1 MNQGGAIRG
10 EGRSLAVVAGCTTHD
25 PSTSTSGHVPQSS
38 RFPCYVTISCALLVP
53 SAGWLVIET
62 VKKSPD
68 RRLGH
73 PMKEIKLT
81 TKDGELKKI
90 KIKIE
95 PAFNYSGKGGN
106 EWSKSDTT

>member
-1 MNQGGAIRG
+1 
-10 EGRSLAVVAGCTTHD
+10 
-25 PSTSTSGHVPQSS
+25 
-38 RFPCYVTISCALLVP
+38 
-53 SAGWLVIET
+53 
-62 VKKSPD
+62 
-68 RRLGH
+68 
-73 PMKEIKLT
+73 MKEIKLT